1 MIDNNLEVKQ
11 WKIDDLIGAEYNP
24 RKLSPEQKKTI
35 KDSIT
40 RFGLVDPVLVNINKE
55 RKGIIIGGHQ
65 RTMIARELGFKKM
78 PCIELDL
85 TLEKEK
91 ELNVRLN
98 KNTGDFDFDL
108 LSEHFKDSE
117 LISWGFDDNE
127 LITID
132 DVEEELEKDVTE
144 IEFSEFLNEKNNYVV
159 LFFDNEMDWL
169 QAQTH
174 FKLKTVASKR
184 QNGKKWSEG
193 IGRVI
198 KGNEYLKDILS

>member
-24 RKLSPEQKKTI
+24 RKLSLEQKQTI
-35 KDSIT
+35 KDSIA
-40 RFGLVDPVLVNINKE
+40 RFGLVDPVLVNINKA

-98 KNTGDFDFDL
+98 KNTGEFDFDL
-108 LSEHFKDSE
+108 LSEHFEDSE
-117 LISWGFDDNE
+117 LISWGFDEDDLEFFDDNGNDYSE
-127 LITID
+127 KNQEI
-132 DVEEELEKDVTE
+132 DVESFEDNLTIKLNYTDEDYWKVKNALDEKNGTAEDIIYKLLVNE
-144 IEFSEFLNEKNNYVV
+144 NEK
-159 LFFDNEMDWL
+159 
-169 QAQTH
+169 
-174 FKLKTVASKR
+174 
-184 QNGKKWSEG
+184 
-193 IGRVI
+193 
-198 KGNEYLKDILS
+198 

>member
-40 RFGLVDPVLVNINKE
+40 RFGLVDPVLVNINTE

-117 LISWGFDDNE
+117 LISWGFDEDDLEFFDDVQEEEKELKDLSKDIENLFRVEIVCKNEEHQENTYNE
-127 LITID
+127 LIKQGYECTI
-132 DVEEELEKDVTE
+132 LT
-144 IEFSEFLNEKNNYVV
+144 L
-159 LFFDNEMDWL
+159 
-169 QAQTH
+169 
-174 FKLKTVASKR
+174 
-184 QNGKKWSEG
+184 
-193 IGRVI
+193 
-198 KGNEYLKDILS
+198 

>member
-91 ELNVRLN
+91 ELNIRLN
-98 KNTGDFDFDL
+98 KNTGEFDFDL
-108 LSEHFKDSE
+108 LQEHFDIDNLVE
-117 LISWGFDDNE
+117 FGFED
-127 LITID
+127 
-132 DVEEELEKDVTE
+132 
-144 IEFSEFLNEKNNYVV
+144 
-159 LFFDNEMDWL
+159 
-169 QAQTH
+169 
-174 FKLKTVASKR
+174 
-184 QNGKKWSEG
+184 
-193 IGRVI
+193 
-198 KGNEYLKDILS
+198 YL

>member
-108 LSEHFKDSE
+108 LSEHFGESE
-117 LISWGFDDNE
+117 LISWGFAEDE
-127 LITID
+127 
-132 DVEEELEKDVTE
+132 VE
-144 IEFSEFLNEKNNYVV
+144 
-159 LFFDNEMDWL
+159 FFEMDEDEFGEDFDL
-169 QAQTH
+169 PDGDKEPFQQITYTLADEQAEYIKNIISDIKQTEEYKYIET
-174 FKLKTVASKR
+174 F
-184 QNGKKWSEG
+184 
-193 IGRVI
+193 
-198 KGNEYLKDILS
+198 GNENSNGNALYLIATKWGEQKK

>member
-108 LSEHFKDSE
+108 LSEHFEDSE

-127 LITID
+127 IGFFEMDEPDYEDLIG
-132 DVEEELEKDVTE
+132 E
-144 IEFSEFLNEKNNYVV
+144 EKNKPATMKITFDSVQQLQKAEIDIQELLDRKYQGA
-159 LFFDNEMDWL
+159 FFSISAGEL
-169 QAQTH
+169 
-174 FKLKTVASKR
+174 
-184 QNGKKWSEG
+184 
-193 IGRVI
+193 
-198 KGNEYLKDILS
+198 